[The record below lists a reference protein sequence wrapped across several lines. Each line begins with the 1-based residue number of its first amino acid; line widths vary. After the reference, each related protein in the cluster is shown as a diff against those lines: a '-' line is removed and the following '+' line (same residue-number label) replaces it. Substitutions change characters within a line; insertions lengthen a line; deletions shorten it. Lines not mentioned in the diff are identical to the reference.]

1 MQITRVLLIGLV
13 FGVPPEGVWAQERA
27 QDYPSRQVSF
37 IVPFAPGGG
46 TDILGRMFGQKLSDR
61 FGKPFVVENR
71 PGAGT
76 VTAAVQVAKSAPDG
90 YTIMM
95 ATSGTM
101 AMNPTLYKKLPYE
114 PGKDLVLAA
123 LICNVPFVLVVNPS
137 LPVNSI
143 ADLVKLAKEKP
154 LSYGSGGAGAF
165 HHLMGELFKT
175 TLGIPMTHVPYKG
188 TLPALNDVVAGHI
201 QLMFSDLA
209 PAYAL
214 IQAGKVRALGVTTAQ
229 RAAAAPEIA
238 PLAEVGLPGFD
249 WAAWQSVAAP
259 GATPKDIIAKLNGA
273 VNAAIVE
280 PDVAKQLVG
289 LQFIPLGKRSPEEL
303 DRFVKSE
310 TVRWARVLQQAGVAG
325 SE

>member
-1 MQITRVLLIGLV
+1 MQVMRILPIVLALV
-13 FGVPPEGVWAQERA
+13 AGSTLPLSA
-27 QDYPSRQVSF
+27 QDYPTHQVNF

-46 TDILGRMFGQKLSDR
+46 TDILGRLFGQKLADR

-76 VTAAVQVAKSAPDG
+76 VVAAVQVAGSTPDG

-114 PGKDLVLAA
+114 PGKDLILAA
-123 LICNVPFVLVVNPS
+123 LICNVPFVLVVNPD
-137 LPVNSI
+137 LPVHSV

-154 LSYGSGGAGAF
+154 LSYGSGGVGAF

-188 TLPALNDVVAGHI
+188 TLPALNDVIAGHI
-201 QLMFSDLA
+201 QLMFADLA
-209 PAYAL
+209 PAYAQ
-214 IQAGKVRALGVTTAQ
+214 IKAGKVRALGVTTAQ
-229 RAAAAPEIA
+229 RVASAPEIP
-238 PLAEVGLPGFD
+238 PLAEVGVPGFD
-249 WAAWQSVAAP
+249 WAAWQSVAVP
-259 GATPKDIIAKLNGA
+259 GATPKDVVAKLNSA
-273 VNAAIVE
+273 INTAAAE
-280 PDVAKQLVG
+280 PDVVKQLTG
-289 LQFIPLGKRSPEEL
+289 LQFVPVGKGTPEEL

-310 TVRWARVLQQAGVAG
+310 TVRWAKVLQQAGVAG
-325 SE
+325 TE